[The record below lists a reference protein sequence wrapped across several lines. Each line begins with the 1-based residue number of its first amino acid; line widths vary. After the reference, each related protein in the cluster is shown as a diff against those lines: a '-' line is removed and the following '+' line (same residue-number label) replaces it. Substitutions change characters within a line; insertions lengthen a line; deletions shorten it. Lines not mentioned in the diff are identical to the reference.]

1 MKIFELEDVLGDL
14 LEVSEDF
21 ALNWE
26 EPIFVEE
33 DLNEAELTEM
43 YAKLVI
49 KLGGS
54 AMIKALKISLSRV

>member
-1 MKIFELEDVLGDL
+1 M
-14 LEVSEDF
+14 
-21 ALNWE
+21 
-26 EPIFVEE
+26 EE
-33 DLNEAELTEM
+33 DLDEAELTEM